1 MAPRCCP
8 RRCPR
13 RVRSLGRGRRDPS
26 PARSTGCG
34 PGWPVAAHGFSR
46 APSLSLDGNSGRVML
61 PQHLADPVPWANFR
75 DVPDGVAA
83 RLPSP
88 AV

>member
-1 MAPRCCP
+1 M
-8 RRCPR
+8 
-13 RVRSLGRGRRDPS
+13 
-26 PARSTGCG
+26 
-34 PGWPVAAHGFSR
+34 AAHGFSR
-46 APSLSLDGNSGRVML
+46 APSLSLGGNSGRVML